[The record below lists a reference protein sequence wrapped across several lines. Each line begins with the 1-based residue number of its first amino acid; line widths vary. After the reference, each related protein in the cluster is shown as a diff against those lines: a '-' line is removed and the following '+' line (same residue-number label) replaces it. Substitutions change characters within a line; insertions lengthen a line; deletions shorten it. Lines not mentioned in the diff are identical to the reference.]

1 MGSHCLIGTEYL
13 CKMIKTKSSRNRWLQ
28 NTEFYLMP
36 LNCTL
41 KMVKI
46 IKFAVCIF
54 YCNKKLQAKK
64 GEMTKRNFFFHLFLL
79 VGG

>member
-1 MGSHCLIGTEYL
+1 MDIMADDFKNKCSG
-13 CKMIKTKSSRNRWLQ
+13 NRWLQ

-46 IKFAVCIF
+46 IKFSVCIF
-54 YCNKKLQAKK
+54 YCNKNLQAKK
-64 GEMTKRNFFFHLFLL
+64 WEMTKRNLKDI
-79 VGG
+79 

>member
-1 MGSHCLIGTEYL
+1 MGSHCFIGIEVL
-13 CKMIKTKSSRNRWLQ
+13 CKMIKKKCSGNRWLQ

-54 YCNKKLQAKK
+54 FCNTNLQAKK
-64 GEMTKRNFFFHLFLL
+64 WEMTKRNLKDI
-79 VGG
+79 